1 MKHII
6 SLRCGANLIVDSAIK
21 YYALLTAIQC
31 STDNAINPIIKS
43 ILNQIKYIKI
53 ANLIHHS

>member
-6 SLRCGANLIVDSAIK
+6 NLRCGANLMVDSAIK
-21 YYALLTAIQC
+21 YYALFTAIQC

-43 ILNQIKYIKI
+43 ILI
-53 ANLIHHS
+53 L